1 MMSARLTVIALL
13 SAASVGS
20 ARAAD
25 GGGKALELCIE
36 TARGAD
42 TACAKLTDD
51 PTQRLQCFNK
61 ARDAQLDCLE
71 HALAEMPTGTAAFED
86 RSGTPQPQPP
96 ASTAASDAPVQAA
109 PKEGSQD
116 SSQESTRGNAQGS
129 RDANASSSEPPSG
142 SIPPKEPVSAA
153 QATPETVPSPAP
165 SPEPPSAT
173 TPPKEATSAAQATP
187 EAAPS
192 SAPSP
197 LPKAE
202 AAPAQPEIPKAS
214 VRHVRQPESRWVV
227 SETTSPVDYSPLL
240 TAVIRPTSGLPGGPV
255 SLAVRCRGGQT
266 ALLIRTEGTW
276 HATRKNALPVDFQI
290 NDQSTVRQTW
300 TLSADAKIATYA
312 DDAVEL
318 LRSLPDGARLSVGVP
333 DGSDAHQQATF
344 LLTAWDAIRTR
355 IEVACKWPKMTEQ
368 ASSGKR

>member
-1 MMSARLTVIALL
+1 MMSARLTMIAVLT
-13 SAASVGS
+13 AASVGG

-25 GGGKALELCIE
+25 GTGKGLELCIE

-51 PTQRLQCFNK
+51 PTQRLRCFNK

-71 HALAEMPTGTAAFED
+71 HALAESPTGTTASED
-86 RSGTPQPQPP
+86 RSGTPPPQPP
-96 ASTAASDAPVQAA
+96 ANTASSDAPVQAA
-109 PKEGSQD
+109 PKED
-116 SSQESTRGNAQGS
+116 SRNGSQESAPGNTPDNRA
-129 RDANASSSEPPSG
+129 ANASSSEPPSG

-153 QATPETVPSPAP
+153 QATPEAVPSPAQ
-165 SPEPPSAT
+165 SSEPPSAT
-173 TPPKEATSAAQATP
+173 KSPKETTSAAQATP

-192 SAPSP
+192 PAPSP
-197 LPKAE
+197 TPKAG
-202 AAPAQPEIPKAS
+202 APAVQPEMPKVIA
-214 VRHVRQPESRWVV
+214 RQARPPESRWVV

-240 TAVIRPTSGLPGGPV
+240 TAVIRPMSGSPGGPV

-290 NDQSTVRQTW
+290 NDQSTTRQTW
-300 TLSADAKIATYA
+300 TLSADARIATYA
-312 DDAVEL
+312 EDAVEL

-333 DGSDAHQQATF
+333 DGTDAHQLATF
-344 LLTAWDAIRTR
+344 LLTGWDAIRSR
-355 IEVACKWPKMTEQ
+355 VEVACKWPKMTEQ

>member
-1 MMSARLTVIALL
+1 MMSARLPVIALL
-13 SAASVGS
+13 TAASVGG

-25 GGGKALELCIE
+25 GGGKGLELCIE
-36 TARGAD
+36 TARSAD

-51 PTQRLQCFNK
+51 PAQRLQCFGK
-61 ARDAQLDCLE
+61 ARDAQLACLE
-71 HALAEMPTGTAAFED
+71 HALAETPTGATASED
-86 RSGTPQPQPP
+86 RSSTSQLEPP
-96 ASTAASDAPVQAA
+96 ASTASSDAPVQAA
-109 PKEGSQD
+109 PNAEARD
-116 SSQESTRGNAQGS
+116 SSQARTPGTTQGS
-129 RDANASSSEPPSG
+129 RDATAPSSEPTSG
-142 SIPPKEPVSAA
+142 SIPPKEPTSAA
-153 QATPETVPSPAP
+153 QATPQTAP

-173 TPPKEATSAAQATP
+173 TPPTQATSAAQAAT

-192 SAPSP
+192 PAPSP
-197 LPKAE
+197 PPKAE
-202 AAPAQPEIPKAS
+202 AVAAQPEMPTAS
-214 VRHVRQPESRWVV
+214 ARPARPPESRWVV

-240 TAVIRPTSGLPGGPV
+240 TAVIRPTSGSPGGPV

-266 ALLIRTEGTW
+266 LLLIRTEGTW

-290 NDQSTVRQTW
+290 NDQSAVRQTW

-333 DGSDAHQQATF
+333 DGSEAHQQATF
-344 LLTAWDAIRTR
+344 LLTAWDAIRAR
-355 IEVACKWPKMTEQ
+355 IEVACKWPKMTEH